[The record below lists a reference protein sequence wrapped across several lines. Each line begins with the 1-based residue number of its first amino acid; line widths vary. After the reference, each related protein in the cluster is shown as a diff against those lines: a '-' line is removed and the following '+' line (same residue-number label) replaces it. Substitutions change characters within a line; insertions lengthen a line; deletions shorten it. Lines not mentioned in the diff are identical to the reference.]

1 MQPIQAAACNR
12 SPQTN
17 HQRRRQ
23 THPRSHHTIVAS
35 TAWQCDAL
43 YTYIHI
49 YIYTYLNLALLQA
62 VDAYPRPRLLH
73 QNVCRGR
80 HPPLRPEVDVL
91 QVYGLRSAAVQHFS
105 AATCVM
111 FLQIKPFFLPV
122 DIQHN
127 QASVPMLR
135 PYIEE
140 IQQALWSQKPY
151 ATETA
156 HCYMQYMQYICT
168 QSRY

>member
-1 MQPIQAAACNR
+1 MQQVAADKSPTQA
-12 SPQTN
+12 TN
-17 HQRRRQ
+17 
-23 THPRSHHTIVAS
+23 AS
-35 TAWQCDAL
+35 TQSPHHCCVHSVAMRRSV
-43 YTYIHI
+43 YIHT